1 MAFIDFFNSQGYRV
15 FSKRLLLMSS
25 VVIILG
31 AIMLLT
37 HTEGGL
43 LVTCLGVL
51 SVVDILVMKVLEIIV
66 KHNN

>member
-1 MAFIDFFNSQGYRV
+1 
-15 FSKRLLLMSS
+15 MSS

-51 SVVDILVMKVLEIIV
+51 SVVVILVMKVLEIIV